1 MTLGRHF
8 VTQIHI
14 KKPLIL
20 FKQIEGHTYFKNN
33 YTGQLI
39 DKENPEKA
47 NKQCII
53 KKVKR
58 TLKNKKLDVTKT
70 RCMSCQL
77 IFKGWE

>member
-8 VTQIHI
+8 VTQIHM

-20 FKQIEGHTYFKNN
+20 FKQIEGHIYFLNN
-33 YTGQLI
+33 YTDHLI

-47 NKQCII
+47 NKQCIMK

-70 RCMSCQL
+70 RYMPCQL
-77 IFKGWE
+77 IFKG